1 MSKCPKC
8 GGNAYVIDKRKYKV
22 KMECLE
28 CRVTWLTDSRTCP
41 KCKRPNG
48 YAVDGICAQCFSKMK
63 EAGHFG
69 RNLARR

>member
-1 MSKCPKC
+1 MSNKCPKC

-28 CRVTWLTDSRTCP
+28 CQVTWLTDSRTCP

-48 YAVDGICAQCFSKMK
+48 YAVDGICAQCYSTQLSLK
-63 EAGHFG
+63 
-69 RNLARR
+69 